1 MNPGDQLGPYVIKK
15 PLGIGGMGEVYLGED
30 TRLGRR
36 VAIKVL
42 PDKFAAEP
50 GRLARFEQEARA
62 AAALNH
68 PHIAAVFDV
77 GSAPAADAA
86 VETRYIVQEYLEGET
101 LRRALERGVP
111 PLKKALAFG
120 VEIAEALAAAHAAGI
135 VHRDLKPDNVFVTA
149 DGHVKVLDFGLAKLT
164 EVTRA
169 GTESA
174 SPTAIGT
181 VAGAVMGT
189 AGYMAPE
196 QVRGEEKIDGRAD
209 LFVFGCLLY
218 EMTTGGRA
226 FRGETAPDA
235 LHAILRSDPA
245 PLGQVE
251 ASLPAELERIVTK
264 CLAKDPAERFQTAA
278 DLVVDLRALAARIE
292 AGTAPSLRVLTAA
305 GAQSAPRRGLS
316 IAIGIA
322 AFAAGLSL
330 AVVWILLNG
339 PSESPG
345 SPARFRINPPA
356 GYRLA
361 VAGTGGIAL
370 SPDGELLAFAAYDP
384 NVVGQSV
391 HPEAVGPG
399 QSFFVRSMDELE
411 PRLLDGTAN
420 ARHPFFS
427 PDGRW
432 LGFWQDGKIRKI
444 PVAGGPVVTIAEA
457 PVMYGASWSADNHII
472 YADDAGI
479 ARVSAEPGGSPQRLA
494 SAGPGEQL
502 RDPFLLSD
510 GKTALVTLGPATLRQ
525 TDAPPGGVIALLSLA
540 NGELVS
546 VGVAGRNARFL
557 EPGWLL
563 YAAADDWLY
572 RIEFDPRRRKTTG
585 TAEPVVQTSGGGHI
599 AVAPAGAIAYLRSA
613 ATDSSQLE
621 WVSRDGTPERM
632 YPDWS
637 GALGSPRLSPDGRY
651 LAGHS
656 TGGVWVRP
664 LPDGPLTWLVRPGSR
679 REVYRPS
686 WHPDG
691 TTVLFIGE
699 GVVHQRSIGLRGDAN
714 VVFQESRVTP
724 ESLWSPDGRWLIYR
738 TDNLSLGR
746 GDVLAR
752 EWGTDND
759 PIELVATPNEEVTP
773 ALSPDG
779 AWLAYVSDE
788 SGQRE
793 VYVQRFAPN
802 PDARVQISIDG
813 GTEPVWARSGRE
825 LFYRDA
831 RNDLIAVE
839 VQTGAGFSVGT
850 RHRLFSTASYR
861 ARGLSAQYDVAPD
874 DQRFIMIRD
883 SRVEIVELVLVQNF
897 AEALKVGR

>member
-457 PVMYGASWSADNHII
+457 PVMYGACRPSVGAHPSVSRPQVPASSSATHFSYWMENLRWSLWAPPLFARPTTLEGATSPFFHLRPERSSRSECKAGIRGSWSRGCCCTRRPTTGSTGSSSTPGAARPRGRRSLSFKRVAAATSPWPQPGPLRI
-472 YADDAGI
+472 YAA
-479 ARVSAEPGGSPQRLA
+479 
-494 SAGPGEQL
+494 
-502 RDPFLLSD
+502 
-510 GKTALVTLGPATLRQ
+510 
-525 TDAPPGGVIALLSLA
+525 
-540 NGELVS
+540 
-546 VGVAGRNARFL
+546 
-557 EPGWLL
+557 
-563 YAAADDWLY
+563 
-572 RIEFDPRRRKTTG
+572 PRRIRRSS
-585 TAEPVVQTSGGGHI
+585 SG
-599 AVAPAGAIAYLRSA
+599 
-613 ATDSSQLE
+613 
-621 WVSRDGTPERM
+621 
-632 YPDWS
+632 
-637 GALGSPRLSPDGRY
+637 
-651 LAGHS
+651 
-656 TGGVWVRP
+656 
-664 LPDGPLTWLVRPGSR
+664 
-679 REVYRPS
+679 
-686 WHPDG
+686 
-691 TTVLFIGE
+691 
-699 GVVHQRSIGLRGDAN
+699 
-714 VVFQESRVTP
+714 
-724 ESLWSPDGRWLIYR
+724 
-738 TDNLSLGR
+738 
-746 GDVLAR
+746 
-752 EWGTDND
+752 
-759 PIELVATPNEEVTP
+759 
-773 ALSPDG
+773 
-779 AWLAYVSDE
+779 
-788 SGQRE
+788 
-793 VYVQRFAPN
+793 
-802 PDARVQISIDG
+802 
-813 GTEPVWARSGRE
+813 
-825 LFYRDA
+825 
-831 RNDLIAVE
+831 
-839 VQTGAGFSVGT
+839 
-850 RHRLFSTASYR
+850 
-861 ARGLSAQYDVAPD
+861 
-874 DQRFIMIRD
+874 
-883 SRVEIVELVLVQNF
+883 
-897 AEALKVGR
+897 